1 MIGVKEILT
10 AHTAGIKIM
19 QKTEVDDLKLER
31 LVLYNF
37 KNYADAELVF
47 EHPIVCLLGN
57 NGSGKTNLLDAIHY
71 LSVTKSF
78 FNLIDSQNILR
89 DFDQCSIQGEFKKNN
104 EPETIL
110 CSIRKGQK
118 KIVKKN
124 FKEYE
129 KLSDHI
135 GQIPSVIVTPYDI
148 ELIWEGS
155 EMRRKF
161 LDSTISQ
168 QSKKYLDNLVQYNHA
183 LAQRNNLL
191 KQFSQRGGYDPLLLE
206 PWDYRLI
213 THGNVIHEARKS
225 FALDFTSTFETIYDH
240 ISNGKEKPGA
250 AYLSEL
256 NQKPLEQLLTETREK
271 DRMLERTTA
280 GIHRDDLDFTL
291 DGHSLK
297 KMASQGQQKSFLIAL
312 KLAQHH
318 FIAEHLKLAP
328 ILMLDDL
335 FDKVDE
341 SRVHQILSWLQNYVK
356 AQIFITDTH
365 LQRIPDMLKSM
376 NFDHEVWKISD
387 ASVEKIG

>member
-1 MIGVKEILT
+1 ME
-10 AHTAGIKIM
+10 
-19 QKTEVDDLKLER
+19 KTEVGELKLDR
-31 LVLYNF
+31 ILLYNF
-37 KNYADAELVF
+37 KNYANAELVF
-47 EHPIVCLLGN
+47 DHPIVCLLGN

-78 FNLIDSQNILR
+78 FNQVDSQNILR
-89 DFDQCSIQGEFKKNN
+89 EFDQCSIQGEFTKNK

-110 CSIRKGQK
+110 CSIRKNQK
-118 KIVKKN
+118 KIVKRN

-129 KLSDHI
+129 RLADHI

-155 EMRRKF
+155 ETRRKF
-161 LDSTISQ
+161 LDATISQ

-183 LAQRNNLL
+183 LAQKNNLL
-191 KQFSQRGGYDPLLLE
+191 KQFAQRGGYDELLLE

-213 THGNVIHEARKS
+213 SHGNVIHEARKS
-225 FALDFTSTFETIYDH
+225 FAQDFTKTFESIYDH
-240 ISNGKEKPGA
+240 ISSGKEKPEIT
-250 AYLSEL
+250 YLSEL
-256 NQKPLEQLLTETREK
+256 NQKSLEQLLTDSREK
-271 DRMLERTTA
+271 DRVLERTTA

-291 DGHSLK
+291 DGYSLK
-297 KMASQGQQKSFLIAL
+297 KMASQGQQKSFLFAL
-312 KLAQHH
+312 KLAQHQ
-318 FIAEHLKLAP
+318 FISDHLLLSP

-341 SRVHQILSWLQNYVK
+341 GRVNRILSWLKNNVK

-365 LQRIPDMLKSM
+365 VQRIPAMLKAM

-387 ASVEKIG
+387 SSVEKIG

>member
-1 MIGVKEILT
+1 MET
-10 AHTAGIKIM
+10 HTALTVGIRQMEK
-19 QKTEVDDLKLER
+19 QVGDLKLER

-37 KNYADAELVF
+37 KNYPEAELEF
-47 EHPIVCLLGN
+47 SHPIVCLLGN

-78 FNLIDSQNILR
+78 FNQIDSQNILR
-89 DFDQCSIQGEFKKNN
+89 DFDQCSIQGEFLKNN
-104 EPETIL
+104 EHETIL
-110 CSIRKGQK
+110 CSIRKNQK
-118 KIVKKN
+118 KVVKKN

-135 GQIPSVIVTPYDI
+135 GDIPAVIVTPYDI

-183 LAQRNNLL
+183 LSQRNNLL
-191 KQFSQRGGYDPLLLE
+191 KQFAQRGGYDELLLE

-213 THGNVIHEARKS
+213 VHGKFIHETRKS
-225 FALDFTSTFETIYDH
+225 FAGEFAGMFEKIYEH
-240 ISNGKEKPGA
+240 ISNGREKPGVN
-250 AYLSEL
+250 YISEL
-256 NQKPLEQLLTETREK
+256 NQKTFEELLAGSREK
-271 DRMLERTTA
+271 DRILERTTS

-291 DGHSLK
+291 DGYSLK
-297 KMASQGQQKSFLIAL
+297 KMASQGQQKSFLFAL
-312 KLAQHH
+312 KLAQHQ
-318 FIAEHLKLAP
+318 FITQQLNLSP

-341 SRVHQILSWLQNYVK
+341 SRVNQILSWLKNNVT

-365 LQRIPDMLKSM
+365 LTRIPDMLKKM
-376 NFDHEVWKISD
+376 DFDHEAWRISD
-387 ASVEKIG
+387 ASVEKIS